1 MVIPARAATGPGLR
15 APARLLA
22 AALIAAMPA
31 QAALAQRRPAS
42 APAPAPAPA
51 PPPQVAA
58 QPSAVPVPDQRTSLK
73 LLWSIMAAVDHA
85 NRTGNYS
92 VLRDLGSSGF
102 QTNNNPATL
111 TGVFAGIRDR
121 NVDLSEVLTVTPVWD
136 IAPTMM
142 RAGGLRMR
150 GSFPLRPAA
159 IAFDLIFAWERGQW
173 RLDAVAVQAR

>member
-1 MVIPARAATGPGLR
+1 MVKPFMATGPGLR

-22 AALIAAMPA
+22 VCLIATMPA
-31 QAALAQRRPAS
+31 QPALAQRRPA
-42 APAPAPAPA
+42 PAPAPAQA
-51 PPPQVAA
+51 PPPPVASA
-58 QPSAVPVPDQRTSLK
+58 PSPVPVPDQRTSLK
-73 LLWSIMAAVDHA
+73 LVWSIMAAVDHA

-111 TGVFAGIRDR
+111 AGVFAGIRER
-121 NVDLSEVLTVTPVWD
+121 NVDLSDALTVTPNWE

-142 RAGGLRMR
+142 RSGALRMR

-159 IAFDLIFAWERGQW
+159 VAFDLIFAWERGAW